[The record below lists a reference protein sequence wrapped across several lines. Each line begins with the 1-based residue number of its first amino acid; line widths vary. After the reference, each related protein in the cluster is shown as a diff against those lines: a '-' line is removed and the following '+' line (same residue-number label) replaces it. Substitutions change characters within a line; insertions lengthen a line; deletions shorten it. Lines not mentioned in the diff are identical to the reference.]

1 MNSDDRLRQAFDDL
15 QQRTESV
22 DPQYSLQRLSRAST
36 ERRAWV
42 PALAGAAVVL
52 AVIGGVAV
60 SGLLSGPES
69 DDVVGTTVPE
79 STTLVPESTTTSDD
93 EPVTTTTILPT
104 SSNVFPT
111 HRVTGVA
118 ADDVLNVRK
127 EPGAD
132 GELLAELAPDY
143 RGIRLFDNVAIVED
157 GGEWQ
162 QVMLLDPVRLIGLEE
177 PLHGAPITGWVNAAF
192 IEPHDPSISD
202 AFPCGGQMTNTIEA
216 TGPAPDHVYA
226 IRQFGLGGCIRT
238 VVTFGQNFDEDRPL
252 YDRISTDVRPA
263 GIPDIRWEQANPDIR
278 WEQVNGVAVLILE
291 DVPYAWAT
299 ESNTYESSAA
309 LVGRWTDG
317 SLAIF
322 LTIPGATTMQVSE
335 TGDLVIDITPFTETT
350 PLAGNGFHILG
361 EPVAGPGGTVEVWGL
376 ARPFEANIGTTIL
389 GPDGNPVEG
398 VGPNFVMTTDW
409 TEAWGL
415 FQYRAVGL
423 EPGEYLLTLA
433 QQGVDRDIELD
444 VPFIVPERDPESNVT
459 EADLELTDGLRAFAR
474 GTSEASDFAN
484 SIQISLGTAHVATLP
499 NPSARNPWTIEVDEW
514 NGYAGPFDVLGPLRS
529 EAGITTTSVGPQP
542 HCAGPPLDIPWEYAR
557 QLTIQPAGI
566 SSCLEWY
573 AVSLFLNDDDEI
585 EHVMLDLWEP

>member
-1 MNSDDRLRQAFDDL
+1 MNSDDRLREAFDDL
-15 QQRTESV
+15 QHRAETV
-22 DPQYSLQRLSRAST
+22 DPQFSLQRMSRSST

-60 SGLLSGPES
+60 SGLLSGPDT
-69 DDVVGTTVPE
+69 DDVVATTTVPSD
-79 STTLVPESTTTSDD
+79 STTLVPDSTTTSLDD
-93 EPVTTTTILPT
+93 PVTTTTVVAPED
-104 SSNVFPT
+104 SSELPT
-111 HRVTGVA
+111 HRVVGVA
-118 ADDVLNVRK
+118 ADDVLNVRVD
-127 EPGAD
+127 PGAD
-132 GELLAELAPDY
+132 ADVLAELPPNY
-143 RGIRLFDNVAIVED
+143 RGIRVIDNVEIVED
-157 GGEWQ
+157 GGEWRQ
-162 QVMLLDPVRLIGLEE
+162 VRLVDPIRLVGLEE
-177 PLHGAPITGWVNAAF
+177 PLHGAPIVGWVNSAF
-192 IEPHDPSISD
+192 IEPHDPSVSD
-202 AFPCGGQMTNTIEA
+202 AFPCGGQMTSTIEA
-216 TGPAPDHVYA
+216 TGPDPDHVYS

-238 VVTFGQNFDEDRPL
+238 VVTFGQNFDEQRPL

-263 GIPDIRWEQANPDIR
+263 GIPDIR

-322 LTIPGATTMQVSE
+322 LTIPGATSIQISE
-335 TGDLVIDITPFTETT
+335 TGDLVIDVTPFTAIT

-361 EPVAGPGGTVEVWGL
+361 EPVVGPGTIEVWGL
-376 ARPFEANIGTTIL
+376 ARPFEANVGTTIL

-423 EPGEYLLTLA
+423 EPDEYLLTLVQEGGEQA
-433 QQGVDRDIELD
+433 IEFD
-444 VPFIVPERDPESNVT
+444 VPFTVPERDSADTVT
-459 EADLELTDGLRAFAR
+459 ESDLELTDGIMDLAR
-474 GTSEASDFAN
+474 GEDVDVPFADGVT
-484 SIQISLGTAHVATLP
+484 ISLGVDHDASLAE
-499 NPSARNPWTIEVDEW
+499 NDWTIDVEEW
-514 NGYAGPFDVLGPLRS
+514 NGYAGPFDVLGPLRN
-529 EAGITTTSVGPQP
+529 EGGITTTSLGPQP
-542 HCAGPPLDIPWEYAR
+542 HCASPPLDIPWESAR

-573 AVSLFLNDDDEI
+573 AVSLFLNDAGEI
-585 EHVMLDLWEP
+585 DHVMLDLWEP